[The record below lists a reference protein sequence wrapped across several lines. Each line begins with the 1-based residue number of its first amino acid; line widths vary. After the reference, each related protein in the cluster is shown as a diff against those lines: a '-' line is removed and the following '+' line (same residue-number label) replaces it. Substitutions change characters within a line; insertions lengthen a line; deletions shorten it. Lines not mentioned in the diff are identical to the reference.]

1 MIYCTCRCCFH
12 TLDTVRTYIYIIKY
26 WLRND
31 FTKKITCMYQWI
43 YAFCYKDIT
52 CTKLFWEVWFRKQS
66 NMDMYLVFG
75 REKTGEDSYLIPL
88 GGSNVVGVFG
98 FLTVFDEIQS
108 SVSMHLMK
116 FQHINVFITDKQLVR
131 T

>member
-1 MIYCTCRCCFH
+1 
-12 TLDTVRTYIYIIKY
+12 
-26 WLRND
+26 
-31 FTKKITCMYQWI
+31 MYKVVLGSLI
-43 YAFCYKDIT
+43 FRHKSYMDI
-52 CTKLFWEVWFRKQS
+52 
-66 NMDMYLVFG
+66 YLVFG

-116 FQHINVFITDKQLVR
+116 FQFIDVIITDIQLFR
-131 T
+131 TLSYYNFLRTS